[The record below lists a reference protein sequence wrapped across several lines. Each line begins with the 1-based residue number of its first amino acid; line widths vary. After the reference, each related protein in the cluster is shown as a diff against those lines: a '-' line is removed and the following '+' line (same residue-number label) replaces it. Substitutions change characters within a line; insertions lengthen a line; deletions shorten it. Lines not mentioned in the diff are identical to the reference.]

1 MGSRPICSAKRGA
14 FTAVFPPA
22 IRIPVSDGFFHHKFW
37 GNSSLLFLWK
47 FFGAEGI
54 IEGEA
59 KMTDQQLLARIVP
72 DPKVMVGKPVIRGTR
87 RRKECVFSLNI

>member
-1 MGSRPICSAKRGA
+1 LIIPAANRIDLVDLPDQGRPALGWDA
-14 FTAVFPPA
+14 
-22 IRIPVSDGFFHHKFW
+22 
-37 GNSSLLFLWK
+37 LLFLWK

>member
-1 MGSRPICSAKRGA
+1 MGMGQRRTCCPLIIPAANRIDLVDLPDQGRPALGWDA
-14 FTAVFPPA
+14 
-22 IRIPVSDGFFHHKFW
+22 
-37 GNSSLLFLWK
+37 LLFLWK

-59 KMTDQQLLARIVP
+59 KMTNQQLLARIVL

>member
-1 MGSRPICSAKRGA
+1 LIIPAANRIDLVDLPDQGRPALGWDA
-14 FTAVFPPA
+14 
-22 IRIPVSDGFFHHKFW
+22 
-37 GNSSLLFLWK
+37 LLFLWK

-59 KMTDQQLLARIVP
+59 KMTNQQLLARIVL

>member
-1 MGSRPICSAKRGA
+1 MIIPAANRIDLVDLPDQGRPALGWDA
-14 FTAVFPPA
+14 
-22 IRIPVSDGFFHHKFW
+22 
-37 GNSSLLFLWK
+37 LLFLWK

-72 DPKVMVGKPVIRGTR
+72 DPKFMVGKVDFLCYSPEEFKRMKNRATIVREAVLHGI
-87 RRKECVFSLNI
+87 EI